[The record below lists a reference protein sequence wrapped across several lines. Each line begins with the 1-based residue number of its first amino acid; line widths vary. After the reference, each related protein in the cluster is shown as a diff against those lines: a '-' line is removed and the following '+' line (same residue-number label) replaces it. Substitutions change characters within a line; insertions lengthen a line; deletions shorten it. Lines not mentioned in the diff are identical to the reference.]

1 MNKRIFYIEVD
12 DAAGMDAISLV
23 KYPAVERNFL
33 CFEDE
38 KAPVKMAFNADKQI
52 ITGVVALADTPIYRY
67 TEGYGEYFV
76 IFSKET
82 IEKMVVKYSKDGLFN
97 SVNLQHNDEK
107 FVDGVYLFESYLVNK
122 DRGILPTEFADIP
135 EGSWICSFK
144 VENDEVWD
152 EIKEGKTLKGF
163 SLQGYFDLV
172 EGKLR
177 DNELDGYG
185 EEEEELED

>member
-12 DAAGMDAISLV
+12 DVNGMDAISLV

-33 CFEDE
+33 CFDE
-38 KAPVKMAFNADKQI
+38 QKPVKMAFNADKQI

-97 SVNLQHNDEK
+97 SVNLQHNDKK

-122 DRGILPTEFADIP
+122 DRGILPNEFADIP

-144 VENDEVWD
+144 IEDKQLWDKIVNGND
-152 EIKEGKTLKGF
+152 LNGF
-163 SLQGYFDLV
+163 SLQGYFDLI
-172 EGKLR
+172 EGKLT
-177 DNELDGYG
+177 DEI
-185 EEEEELED
+185 EEYIDEILG

>member
-33 CFEDE
+33 CFEDK

-52 ITGVVALADTPIYRY
+52 ITGVVCLADTPIYRF

-97 SVNLQHNDEK
+97 SVNLQHNDNSY
-107 FVDGVYLFESYLVNK
+107 VDGVYLFESYLVNK
-122 DRGILPTEFADIP
+122 ERGILPTEFADIP

-144 VENDEVWD
+144 IEDNKLWD
-152 EIKEGKTLKGF
+152 EIVNGKDLNGF
-163 SLQGYFDLV
+163 SLQGYFDLI
-172 EGKLR
+172 EGKLT
-177 DNELDGYG
+177 DEIDELINEI
-185 EEEEELED
+185 LE

>member
-52 ITGVVALADTPIYRY
+52 ITGVVALADTPIYRF

-144 VENDEVWD
+144 IEDNKLWD
-152 EIKEGKTLKGF
+152 EIVNGKDLNGF
-163 SLQGYFDLV
+163 SLQGYFDLI
-172 EGKLR
+172 EGKLT
-177 DNELDGYG
+177 DEIDELINEI
-185 EEEEELED
+185 LE

>member
-12 DAAGMDAISLV
+12 DAAGMNAISLV

-52 ITGVVALADTPIYRY
+52 ITGVVCLADTPIYRY

-82 IEKMVVKYSKDGLFN
+82 IEKMVIKYSKDNLFN
-97 SVNLQHNDEK
+97 SVNLQHNDKK

-144 VENDEVWD
+144 IEDNKLWD
-152 EIKEGKTLKGF
+152 EIVNGKDLNGF
-163 SLQGYFDLV
+163 SLQGYFDLI
-172 EGKLR
+172 EGKLT
-177 DNELDGYG
+177 DEIDELINEI
-185 EEEEELED
+185 LE

>member
-76 IFSKET
+76 IF
-82 IEKMVVKYSKDGLFN
+82 
-97 SVNLQHNDEK
+97 
-107 FVDGVYLFESYLVNK
+107 
-122 DRGILPTEFADIP
+122 
-135 EGSWICSFK
+135 
-144 VENDEVWD
+144 
-152 EIKEGKTLKGF
+152 
-163 SLQGYFDLV
+163 
-172 EGKLR
+172 
-177 DNELDGYG
+177 
-185 EEEEELED
+185 